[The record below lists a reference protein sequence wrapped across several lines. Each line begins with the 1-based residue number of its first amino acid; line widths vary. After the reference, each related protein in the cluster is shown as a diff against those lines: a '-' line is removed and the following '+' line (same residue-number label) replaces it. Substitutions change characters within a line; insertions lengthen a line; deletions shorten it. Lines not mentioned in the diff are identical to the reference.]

1 MNYIIIGL
9 SFSDLL
15 LIHSFYH
22 PHTMLTSTYFNK
34 HTELY
39 DVTLTNNAIIKVNA
53 GDITLDLGAKLLT
66 IPHGN
71 YNKLII
77 E

>member
-9 SFSDLL
+9 SFSDLQ

-22 PHTMLTSTYFNK
+22 PHTMLTSTYFYK

-39 DVTLTNNAIIKVNA
+39 DVSLTNNAIIKVNA

>member
-9 SFSDLL
+9 SFSDLQ

-22 PHTMLTSTYFNK
+22 PKTMLTSTYFNK
-34 HTELY
+34 QTGLY
-39 DVTLTNNAIIKVNA
+39 DVTLSNNAIIKVNM
-53 GDITLDLGAKLLT
+53 GDITLDLGMKLLT
-66 IPHGN
+66 IPQGN